1 MAARDERIRTISLPG
16 WQGGLNRQ
24 ADPYQLELDE
34 VPDGVNVDYGLRGA
48 IAKRNGYLALSTSHG
63 AAKRAESYTIW
74 QELGGAAWHIYVDSD
89 GDLFYMSGTTFTDP
103 TVALG
108 TPTDD
113 VDYPVSFASMNNN
126 LYVSTLRGGN
136 PHAFD
141 GSTWTSKT
149 AAAFDGTS
157 GHFPKASL
165 LVAHRERLFAFNVE
179 TSGGTRYR
187 SRFYWSDPALPEV
200 WQALSYIDVAPDNG
214 QEITAAAAF
223 GETIIIFKNRS
234 IYLLSGSDENTFT
247 LYPLDQQIGSISPYT
262 VQNVG
267 AELYFYDVNN
277 GVFKFDGATFDK
289 LDDKISDYIA
299 DGINVS
305 EAHKSVGF
313 VYRNRYWLS
322 VPWGAD
328 TTPSRTF
335 VYDSRT
341 EAWTEYDYGVAG
353 AASAAAVLYG
363 ASPRDSVGIFTL
375 DSGTNDNGSN
385 IDAYAYTAWF
395 SPEDSPGV
403 KNRIRRLDLAMSALA
418 AQPITVEM
426 YRDFGRSALFS
437 KSVNT
442 DPGGTIWGTT
452 NWGAESWGA
461 GVDEILALT
470 SGWGSKLWNVTRF
483 KYAESTTV
491 PFQIN
496 RMILQVSTRKRIRG
510 EH

>member
-1 MAARDERIRTISLPG
+1 MARDEQIRTISLPG
-16 WQGGLNRQ
+16 WKGGLNRQ

-48 IAKRNGYLALSTSHG
+48 ISKRKGYSAHTTSHG
-63 AAKRAESYTIW
+63 VAKRAEAYTIW
-74 QELGGAAWHIYVDSD
+74 EELGGDSWHIYVDSD
-89 GDLFYMSGTTFTDP
+89 GDLFYTMNTTLTDAS
-103 TVALG
+103 VALG
-108 TPTDD
+108 TPTDR
-113 VDYPVSFASMNNN
+113 VDYPVSFASMNNK
-126 LYVSTLRGGN
+126 LYVTTLRGGS
-136 PHAFD
+136 PQEFD
-141 GSTWTSKT
+141 GSSWTAKT

-157 GHFPKASL
+157 GHFPLASI

-187 SRFYWSDPALPEV
+187 SRFYWSNPALPEE
-200 WQALSYIDVAPDNG
+200 WEALSYIDVAPDNG
-214 QEITAAAAF
+214 QEITAASGF
-223 GETIIIFKNRS
+223 GETIIIFKDRS
-234 IYLLSGSDENTFT
+234 VYLLSGSDENSFT
-247 LYPLDQQIGSISPYT
+247 LYPLDQQIGCSSPLT

-267 AELYFYDVNN
+267 AELYFYDTYN
-277 GVFKFDGATFDK
+277 GVFKFDGATFEK
-289 LDDKISDYIA
+289 LDDKISDYLA
-299 DGINVS
+299 EGVNV
-305 EAHKSVGF
+305 AAIHKSVGF

-322 VPWGAD
+322 VPWGAS
-328 TTPSRTF
+328 TTPNRTF

-341 EAWTEYDYGVAG
+341 EAWTEYDFGLAG
-353 AASAAAVLYG
+353 AALSQAVPYG
-363 ASPRDSVGIFTL
+363 ASPRDEVGIFQL
-375 DSGTNDNGSN
+375 DQGNTDDGEN

-403 KNRIRRLDLAMSALA
+403 KNRIRRMDLAMSALA
-418 AQPITVEM
+418 ASPITVEM

-437 KSVNT
+437 KSVDT

-452 NWGAESWGA
+452 AWGAEGWGA

-483 KYAESTTV
+483 KYAESTSI